1 MISAQQPL
9 YHYSLAQTHDNLI
22 VAYPCNPFST
32 KYGIWTLAIFVLST
46 LVNDLGQ
53 WSFLFPLSTTISLR
67 AINLHVGFAILIFCW
82 TVAPGLAR
90 NCGQFFCS
98 MKFGLMFQL
107 DIVFLYHAA
116 WTWVGLVDEKFWGQR
131 NWTSFSLLLFFFFF
145 DAWADYRK
153 LLVLRVGYFLSL
165 FISFSG
171 GR

>member
-1 MISAQQPL
+1 MEVIERRLLKQQERFLVPKCEEKQLLTLGVKFHLANDLGSAAPLPLFTCPDSRQPD
-9 YHYSLAQTHDNLI
+9 SC
-22 VAYPCNPFST
+22 VSCNPFST

-116 WTWVGLVDEKFWGQR
+116 
-131 NWTSFSLLLFFFFF
+131 
-145 DAWADYRK
+145 
-153 LLVLRVGYFLSL
+153 
-165 FISFSG
+165 
-171 GR
+171 